1 MNLKNVN
8 THTLKKF
15 QQTMKRKDFFYS
27 DISMNVYGKP
37 NKILRYLF
45 FPDLGKKKAKYHY
58 YYSTLPPKF

>member
-1 MNLKNVN
+1 
-8 THTLKKF
+8 
-15 QQTMKRKDFFYS
+15 MKRKDFFYS